1 MADIKSPANPLFLRE
16 DELRQGIE
24 MLFFAYRDFTAK
36 ADQTLAQFNFGRAH
50 HRVIYFVG
58 RNPGMTVSDL
68 LDILKITKQSLSRVL
83 SQLVRE
89 GFIVQRPGTT
99 DRRQRL
105 LSLTEK
111 GAELERRLTEDQ
123 RALVAR
129 AYKAAGA
136 EAVEGFKKV
145 LLGLINEE
153 DRGRFRTQNPAGPGS
168 APLPGSNPSGTGSTG
183 SR

>member
-16 DELRQGIE
+16 DDLRQGIE
-24 MLFFAYRDFTAK
+24 LLFFAYRDFTAK
-36 ADQTLAQFNFGRAH
+36 ADQTLAQYGFGRAH

-83 SQLVRE
+83 GQLVRQ
-89 GFIVQRPGTT
+89 GFIVQRPGTI

-105 LSLTEK
+105 LSLTEL
-111 GAELERRLTEDQ
+111 GADLERKLTEEQ

-136 EAVEGFKKV
+136 EAVDGFRKV
-145 LLGLINEE
+145 MLGMINEA
-153 DRGRFRTQNPAGPGS
+153 DRAKFRAGVV
-168 APLPGSNPSGTGSTG
+168 
-183 SR
+183 R

>member
-1 MADIKSPANPLFLRE
+1 LFLRD

-24 MLFFAYRDFTAK
+24 LLFFGYRDFTAR
-36 ADQTLAQFNFGRAH
+36 ADQILAAYDFGRAH

-89 GFIVQRPGTT
+89 GFIIQRPGVT

-111 GAELERRLTEDQ
+111 GAELEHRLTEDQ

-153 DRGRFRTQNPAGPGS
+153 DRIRFRSHNPAGPGQ
-168 APLPGSNPSGTGSTG
+168 PGGSGSSGSGPSSGGSSGGAG

>member
-16 DELRQGIE
+16 DDLRQAIE
-24 MLFFAYRDFTAK
+24 LLFFAYRDFTAK
-36 ADQTLAQFNFGRAH
+36 ADETLAQYGFGRAH

-83 SQLVRE
+83 GQLVRQ
-89 GFIVQRPGTT
+89 GFIVQRPGTI

-105 LSLTEK
+105 LSLTEL
-111 GAELERRLTEDQ
+111 GADLERKLTEEQ

-136 EAVEGFKKV
+136 EAVDGFRKV
-145 LLGLINEE
+145 MLGLINEG
-153 DRGRFRTQNPAGPGS
+153 DRVKFRSGGP
-168 APLPGSNPSGTGSTG
+168 
-183 SR
+183 R

>member
-16 DELRQGIE
+16 DDLRQGIE
-24 MLFFAYRDFTAK
+24 LLFFAYRDFTAK
-36 ADQTLAQFNFGRAH
+36 ADQTLAQFGFGRAH

-83 SQLVRE
+83 GQLVRQ
-89 GFIVQRPGTT
+89 GFIVQRPGTI

-105 LSLTEK
+105 LSLTEL
-111 GAELERRLTEDQ
+111 GADLERKLTEEQ

-136 EAVEGFKKV
+136 EAVDGFRKV
-145 LLGLINEE
+145 MLGMINET
-153 DRGRFRTQNPAGPGS
+153 DRAKFRAAG
-168 APLPGSNPSGTGSTG
+168 A
-183 SR
+183 R

>member
-68 LDILKITKQSLSRVL
+68 LDILKHHQ
-83 SQLVRE
+83 
-89 GFIVQRPGTT
+89 
-99 DRRQRL
+99 
-105 LSLTEK
+105 
-111 GAELERRLTEDQ
+111 AEPELA
-123 RALVAR
+123 RALANWCAR
-129 AYKAAGA
+129 ASSCRSRAP
-136 EAVEGFKKV
+136 
-145 LLGLINEE
+145 
-153 DRGRFRTQNPAGPGS
+153 RTGGS
-168 APLPGSNPSGTGSTG
+168 ACSASPRRAPIWSGN
-183 SR
+183 

>member
-1 MADIKSPANPLFLRE
+1 MADIKPQANPLFLRE

-24 MLFFAYRDFTAK
+24 LLFYAYRDFTAE
-36 ADQTLAQFNFGRAH
+36 ADAVLQAFGFGRAH

-58 RNPGMTVSDL
+58 RNPGMPVSAL

-83 SQLVRE
+83 GQLLRQ
-89 GFIVQRPGTT
+89 GFVQQRPGT

-105 LSLTEK
+105 LELTPQ

-129 AYKAAGA
+129 AYRAAGA
-136 EAVEGFKKV
+136 DAVEGFRSV
-145 LLGLINEE
+145 LFGMINEA
-153 DRGRFRTQNPAGPGS
+153 DRPKVARSVIAPA
-168 APLPGSNPSGTGSTG
+168 
-183 SR
+183 RR

>member
-36 ADQTLAQFNFGRAH
+36 ADQTLAAFGFGRAH

-58 RNPGMTVSDL
+58 RNAGMTVSDL
-68 LDILKITKQSLSRVL
+68 LGILHITKQSLSRVL
-83 SQLVRE
+83 GQLVRQ
-89 GFIVQRPGTT
+89 GFIVQKPGST

-111 GAELERRLTEDQ
+111 GAELERKLTEEQ
-123 RALVAR
+123 RALIAR
-129 AYKAAGA
+129 AYRSAGA
-136 EAVEGFKKV
+136 GRLPRSCPAAPCGS
-145 LLGLINEE
+145 L
-153 DRGRFRTQNPAGPGS
+153 RPRRRRFR
-168 APLPGSNPSGTGSTG
+168 PSQP
-183 SR
+183 R

>member
-1 MADIKSPANPLFLRE
+1 MAETKTPANPLFLR
-16 DELRQGIE
+16 DDDLRQGIE
-24 MLFFAYRDFTAK
+24 LLFFAYRDFTAK
-36 ADQTLAQFNFGRAH
+36 ADETLLQYGFGRAH

-83 SQLVRE
+83 GQLVRQ
-89 GFIVQRPGTT
+89 GFIVQRHGIT

-105 LSLTEK
+105 LHLTDRGADLERKLTE
-111 GAELERRLTEDQ
+111 EQ

-129 AYKAAGA
+129 AYRSAGA
-136 EAVEGFKKV
+136 EAVEGFRKV
-145 LLGLINEE
+145 LLGMINET
-153 DRGRFRTQNPAGPGS
+153 DRDRFRS
-168 APLPGSNPSGTGSTG
+168 PS